1 MFPVEM
7 FPDQKRRSPYH
18 STRYRPGLDAVCPL
32 KNRDHW
38 GMIPENSRQ
47 VMSMKQTL
55 YDGSRK
61 TTVNTRYDEC
71 LYLVPRPVSHAP
83 EVNVTGKDLYM
94 HVATDP
100 DKRITYYLH
109 LWSNS
114 RTVKEKIL
122 PMSPSMVDRFLKSRG
137 LDCNLFPKNDP
148 VARLYAWGYGIAE
161 EF

>member
-1 MFPVEM
+1 
-7 FPDQKRRSPYH
+7 
-18 STRYRPGLDAVCPL
+18 
-32 KNRDHW
+32 
-38 GMIPENSRQ
+38 MIPENSRQ
-47 VMSMKQTL
+47 VTKMKQTL

-71 LYLVPRPVSHAP
+71 LYLAARPVSDAY
-83 EVNVTGKDLYM
+83 EAKVTGKDLYM
-94 HVATDP
+94 HVSADP

-114 RTVKEKIL
+114 RTVKEKIIPL
-122 PMSPSMVDRFLKSRG
+122 PASMADRFLRVRG

-148 VARLYAWGYGIAE
+148 VANLYAWGYGIAE

>member
-1 MFPVEM
+1 MSA
-7 FPDQKRRSPYH
+7 Q
-18 STRYRPGLDAVCPL
+18 

-47 VMSMKQTL
+47 VIKMKQTL

-71 LYLVPRPVSHAP
+71 LYLAPRPVSDQP
-83 EVNVTGKDLYM
+83 DVKVTGKDLYM
-94 HVATDP
+94 HVAALQ
-100 DKRITYYLH
+100 DKSITYYLH
-109 LWSNS
+109 LWSTS

-122 PMSPSMVDRFLKSRG
+122 PLSPSMADRFLKTKG
-137 LDCNLFPKNDP
+137 LVCNLFPKNDP
-148 VARLYAWGYGIAE
+148 VANLYAWGYGIAE

>member
-1 MFPVEM
+1 
-7 FPDQKRRSPYH
+7 
-18 STRYRPGLDAVCPL
+18 
-32 KNRDHW
+32 
-38 GMIPENSRQ
+38 
-47 VMSMKQTL
+47 MSMKQTL

-71 LYLVPRPVSHAP
+71 LYLVPRPVSDAP

>member
-1 MFPVEM
+1 
-7 FPDQKRRSPYH
+7 
-18 STRYRPGLDAVCPL
+18 
-32 KNRDHW
+32 HW

-47 VMSMKQTL
+47 VMRMKQTL
-55 YDGSRK
+55 YDGSRR

-71 LYLVPRPVSHAP
+71 LYLAARPVSDTSEAK
-83 EVNVTGKDLYM
+83 VTGKDLYM
-94 HVATDP
+94 HVAVDQ

-109 LWSNS
+109 LWSTS

-122 PMSPSMVDRFLKSRG
+122 PLLPSMADRFLKSRG

-148 VARLYAWGYGIAE
+148 VANLYAWGYGIAE